1 MSIISSHWDL
11 KLVAL
16 VLASALWIYTSG
28 QVRTD
33 YTYDVQVKSEQ
44 VRGLGE
50 NYQITSISPE
60 QFRVTLSVPSNR
72 WALLPTNGQLSP
84 HLEVRAELPQHQESI
99 PLTSAILGLPS
110 DIRIVHTEPENLRTI
125 DLKWEDIIEQDMPA
139 DRPPLVNLPHG
150 LSAEVTL
157 DVDHV
162 LVRAAR
168 DLLESRNPR
177 HVRFQP
183 VDLSAEDPKAEN
195 RHVITVQLR
204 PLPDQGFSVVNA
216 PVASVELQPIPA
228 ARHLA
233 PLPVRVM
240 LPAALAARL
249 QVAITPA
256 SVALTVRGP
265 RNLLA
270 TLKPEDDLVP
280 YIDLRSQAAEAAH
293 LELAVSVL
301 GPTWLSWDTAIVKAT
316 LTPIIQPEAP
326 RLEAPAHPA
335 PATAPAPPLLGP
347 APAPAPASPAP
358 RRPPGGIDGSHAAT
372 ASAVQAAP

>member
-1 MSIISSHWDL
+1 MNILASHWDL

-50 NYQITSISPE
+50 NYQITAITPE

-84 HLEVRAELPQHQESI
+84 HLEVRADLPQHQESI

-125 DLKWEDIIEQDMPA
+125 DLKWEDIVEQDMPA

-168 DLLESRNPR
+168 DLLETRNPR

-233 PLPVRVM
+233 PLPVRVL
-240 LPAALAARL
+240 LPAALAAKL
-249 QVAITPA
+249 QVAIAPA

-270 TLKPEDDLVP
+270 ALKPEDDLVP
-280 YIDLRSQAAEAAH
+280 YIDLRSTGAEPAT

-301 GPTWLSWDTAIVKAT
+301 GPTWLSWDTAIVKVM
-316 LTPIIQPEAP
+316 LTPSSQPEAP
-326 RLEAPAHPA
+326 RLEAPAHA
-335 PATAPAPPLLGP
+335 ATAPAPPLL
-347 APAPAPASPAP
+347 APAPSAPPPAT
-358 RRPPGGIDGSHAAT
+358 RATPGGIDGSHAAT
-372 ASAVQAAP
+372 TAAVQAAP